1 MIRSRANGA
10 VSSGAAGA
18 GARSAASQSSFRAVS
33 TTDSLQGSI
42 AAPGICRNGLR
53 VCVLVVAAAVAVA
66 RLDALLV
73 SDLLTDPK
81 MSPKRFASYFRD
93 FKFEMHPFAVQDP
106 DEFLSRQSGDCIDYA
121 VLADYVL
128 KRKGYGTRLIRVE
141 MVGKNMG
148 HAVCYVTQSRAYL
161 DYNNRDYFIS
171 LESCGPSIREIAAKV
186 ADSFDANWTF
196 AQEFSFD
203 YHTYVRHALLTVV
216 KTDPPS
222 ADPDLASSQTPSTT
236 PKP

>member
-1 MIRSRANGA
+1 MGA
-10 VSSGAAGA
+10 
-18 GARSAASQSSFRAVS
+18 QS
-33 TTDSLQGSI
+33 
-42 AAPGICRNGLR
+42 ICRNGLK
-53 VCVLVVAAAVAVA
+53 VCALVVATAVAAA

-81 MSPKRFASYFRD
+81 MSPKRFASYFKD
-93 FKFEMHPFAVQDP
+93 FKFETHPFDVQDP

-148 HAVCYVTQSRAYL
+148 HAICYVIQSRAYL
-161 DYNNRDYFIS
+161 DYNNRAYFIT
-171 LESCGPSIREIAAKV
+171 LESCGPTIREIATKV

-196 AQEFSFD
+196 AQEFTFD
-203 YHTYVRHALLTVV
+203 YHSYVKHALMTVV

-222 ADPDLASSQTPSTT
+222 GDPDPAKSRNSSTT